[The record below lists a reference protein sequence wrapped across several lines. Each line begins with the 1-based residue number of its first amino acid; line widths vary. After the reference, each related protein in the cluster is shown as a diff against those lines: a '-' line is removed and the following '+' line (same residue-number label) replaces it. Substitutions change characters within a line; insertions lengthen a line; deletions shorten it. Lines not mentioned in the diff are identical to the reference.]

1 MWQDLLIVLNEIVL
15 SNKLSLEPQNYLE
28 DSYIPIFALI
38 YTLELLEFQLLKCSL
53 ANRFC

>member
-1 MWQDLLIVLNEIVL
+1 MWHDLLIILNEIVL

-28 DSYIPIFALI
+28 DSYITIFALI
-38 YTLELLEFQLLKCSL
+38 YTLELLEFQLLKRSL